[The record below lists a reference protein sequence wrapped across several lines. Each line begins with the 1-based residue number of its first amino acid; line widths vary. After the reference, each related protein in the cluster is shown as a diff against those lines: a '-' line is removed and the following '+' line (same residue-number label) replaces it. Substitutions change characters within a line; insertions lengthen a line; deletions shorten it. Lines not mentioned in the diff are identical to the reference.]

1 MGQEE
6 DLDKLRE
13 RIDALDGELLEALAR
28 RMKVVAEIGRYKK
41 ARGMELRD
49 EERLR
54 ALLAKQLDRAGSL
67 NLPKELVTE
76 LYELIHKYALRI
88 ENEA

>member
-1 MGQEE
+1 MGQDE

-13 RIDALDGELLEALAR
+13 KIDALDGELLEALAR
-28 RMKVVAEIGRYKK
+28 RMEVVTEIGRYKK

-54 ALLAKQLDRAGSL
+54 ALLARQLDRAGSL
-67 NLPKELVTE
+67 NLPEELITE

>member
-13 RIDALDGELLEALAR
+13 KIDALDGELLEALAK
-28 RMKVVAEIGRYKK
+28 RMEVVAEIGRYKK

-54 ALLAKQLDRAGSL
+54 ALLAAQLDRAASRCRPRSSGKRPRRSTCRK
-67 NLPKELVTE
+67 NS
-76 LYELIHKYALRI
+76 
-88 ENEA
+88 

>member
-13 RIDALDGELLEALAR
+13 KIDALDGELLEVLAK
-28 RMKVVAEIGRYKK
+28 RMEVVAEIGRYKK

-54 ALLAKQLDRAGSL
+54 ALLAAQLDRAASL
-67 NLPKELVTE
+67 NLPKELITE

>member
-13 RIDALDGELLEALAR
+13 KIDALDGELLEALAR
-28 RMKVVAEIGRYKK
+28 RMEVVAEIGRYKK
-41 ARGMELRD
+41 VRGIELRD

-54 ALLAKQLDRAGSL
+54 ALLASQLDRAASL
-67 NLPKELVTE
+67 NLPEELITE

-88 ENEA
+88 ETEA

>member
-13 RIDALDGELLEALAR
+13 KIDALDGELLEALAR
-28 RMKVVAEIGRYKK
+28 RMEVVKEIGRYKK

-54 ALLAKQLDRAGSL
+54 ALLARQLDRAGAL
-67 NLPKELVTE
+67 NLPEELITE

>member
-13 RIDALDGELLEALAR
+13 KIDALDGELLEALAR
-28 RMKVVAEIGRYKK
+28 RMEVVTEIGRYKK

-54 ALLAKQLDRAGSL
+54 ALLARQLDRAGAL
-67 NLPKELVTE
+67 NLPEELITE